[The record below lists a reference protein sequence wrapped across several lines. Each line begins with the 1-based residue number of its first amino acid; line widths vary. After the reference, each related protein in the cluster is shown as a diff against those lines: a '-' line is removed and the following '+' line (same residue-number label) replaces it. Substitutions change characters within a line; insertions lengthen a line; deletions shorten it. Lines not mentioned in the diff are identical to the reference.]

1 MLRRKLTQNIPLKIV
16 SLLIGFLIWLV
27 VVNLDNPRETRTFT
41 IQGDS
46 VELVNT
52 AYIDSFNKMCMKDD
66 DPEPVRVT
74 VTAERKTL
82 RRIMASDISLVAD
95 MQQAVSLETNPV
107 MVPITA
113 SCSKALVTSIKV
125 SPQFMGVTLEDK
137 VSQEYVVTPSY
148 GDTKPGKGYEV
159 GSQTVNP
166 ERVKITGPKS
176 LMGKIDKVVAL
187 VNIGGKTRDVTED
200 VYLSIRDK
208 NQDILSD
215 GKMATL
221 TIDNG
226 AKATVTTRFW
236 KILTGVGFVPRY
248 YGEPEEGYRV
258 ESVTTVPD
266 SISIAGTD
274 EALEALKGEGN
285 LFILNDPALDITG
298 CSEDFEQ
305 KLSVSGYL
313 PTGTKLTTGSS
324 EDIYVTI
331 KILPEGAHEYSLAS
345 GDIRIENLSSALQA
359 SFESDSISLRI
370 QAENAADI
378 ARFRPNF
385 ITASV
390 DLAGLEA
397 GSYEVPVSV
406 ILPEGYSL
414 LQEVDTGVT
423 IAEFTDVSLVEENE
437 G

>member
-1 MLRRKLTQNIPLKIV
+1 MANLPLKIV

-41 IQGDS
+41 LQGDS

-82 RRIMASDISLVAD
+82 RRITTSDITLVAD

-113 SCSKALVTSIKV
+113 SCSKALVSSIKV

-159 GSQTVNP
+159 GSQTVYP

-176 LMGKIDKVVAL
+176 LMGKIDKVVAQ
-187 VNIGGKTRDVTED
+187 VNIGGKTRDVVED

-236 KILTGVGFVPRY
+236 RILTGVGFAPRY
-248 YGEPEEGYRV
+248 WGQPEDGYQV

-266 SISIAGTD
+266 TISIAGTD
-274 EALEALKGEGN
+274 EALENLREDGN
-285 LFILNDPALDITG
+285 LLILNDPLLDITG
-298 CSEDFEQ
+298 CNTDFEQ
-305 KLSVSGYL
+305 KLSVAGYL
-313 PTGTKLTTGSS
+313 PEGTRLTSTSS
-324 EDIYVTI
+324 EDVFVTI
-331 KILPEGAHEYSLAS
+331 KILPVGSHEYSLAS
-345 GDIRIENLSSALQA
+345 GDIRLENLSSELQA
-359 SFESDSISLRI
+359 SFESDSITLRI
-370 QAENAADI
+370 AADQPANI
-378 ARFRPNF
+378 ARFRPSF
-385 ITASV
+385 IEASV
-390 DLAGLEA
+390 DVKGLSA
-397 GSYEVPVSV
+397 GSYLLPVSV
-406 ILPEGYSL
+406 SLPEGYHL

-423 IAEFTDVSLVEENE
+423 ISEFTDVSLVEENE